1 MVYTLQDVLSIT
13 FDGFDFNIPDET
25 IQLIQELSSQVGS
38 PTYIKT
44 PNFQKKEVGVNAAA
58 STSSATQSKKNKRS
72 NKAVEV
78 VNDSDW
84 ENLRAFHATKIEQKI
99 GVDAEID
106 MIRSYLNKMSDK
118 NYTETRD
125 RIINIL
131 DKFMDDDSNMMRVSV
146 IVFDIASTNR
156 FYSRLYADLYSEL
169 IQKYELMHQIFEN
182 SFEKFMELF
191 SVVEYVDPDKDYDRF
206 CKINKNNEMRKSLSA
221 FFVNLCNNNILS
233 KDRLVSLVHGM
244 LVQIFCFIKED
255 SKKCEVDEL
264 TENIAIL
271 YNKSFMASSSEYLID
286 DMTIEESIHRLAG
299 CKAKDYPSLSNKS
312 IFKYMDL

>member
-1 MVYTLQDVLSIT
+1 MSRYYKSIINIKIDINETQKYKIRQSTNMVYTLQDVLSIT

-106 MIRSYLNKMSDK
+106 MIRNC
-118 NYTETRD
+118 
-125 RIINIL
+125 I
-131 DKFMDDDSNMMRVSV
+131 
-146 IVFDIASTNR
+146 
-156 FYSRLYADLYSEL
+156 
-169 IQKYELMHQIFEN
+169 
-182 SFEKFMELF
+182 
-191 SVVEYVDPDKDYDRF
+191 
-206 CKINKNNEMRKSLSA
+206 
-221 FFVNLCNNNILS
+221 
-233 KDRLVSLVHGM
+233 
-244 LVQIFCFIKED
+244 
-255 SKKCEVDEL
+255 
-264 TENIAIL
+264 
-271 YNKSFMASSSEYLID
+271 
-286 DMTIEESIHRLAG
+286 
-299 CKAKDYPSLSNKS
+299 
-312 IFKYMDL
+312 